1 MSAACSMLLRSP
13 SVRMTAPQAMQRARH
28 AAAHGPRRA
37 VAARGALRV
46 VAAAGSDGVVEKL
59 GLGALRPG
67 IEIVNGRAAMVGFLG
82 IAVNEIATGK
92 SAWAQMGSGGFFTA
106 LLLMGAVSAASVA
119 PALTC
124 VRGTAAPL
132 PPSL

>member
-1 MSAACSMLLRSP
+1 MLLRGP
-13 SVRMTAPQAMQRARH
+13 SVRLSAPQPAQRARR
-28 AAAHGPRRA
+28 AAAHARPCRA
-37 VAARGALRV
+37 IAARSVLRV
-46 VAAAGSDGVVEKL
+46 VAAAGSDGVVDKL

-67 IEIVNGRAAMVGFLG
+67 TEIINGRAAMVGFLG

-106 LLLMGAVSAASVA
+106 LLLMAAVSAASVA

-124 VRGTAAPL
+124 VRKPRRRFS
-132 PPSL
+132 PSL

>member
-1 MSAACSMLLRSP
+1 MLLRGP
-13 SVRMTAPQAMQRARH
+13 SVRLSAPQRTAPQRTAAHR
-28 AAAHGPRRA
+28 AAAHTPRRA
-37 VAARGALRV
+37 VAARGVLRV
-46 VAAAGSDGVVEKL
+46 VAAAGSDGLVDKL

-67 IEIVNGRAAMVGFLG
+67 TEIINGRAARVGFLG

-106 LLLMGAVSAASVA
+106 LLLMAAVSAASVA

-124 VRGTAAPL
+124 VRKPRRRFS
-132 PPSL
+132 PSL

>member
-1 MSAACSMLLRSP
+1 MLLRSP
-13 SVRMTAPQAMQRARH
+13 SARLATPQPAQRARR
-28 AAAHGPRRA
+28 AAAHSPRRA
-37 VAARGALRV
+37 VAARGGLRV
-46 VAAAGSDGVVEKL
+46 VAAASTDGVVEKL

-82 IAVNEIATGK
+82 IALNELATGK
-92 SAWAQMGSGGFFTA
+92 SAWAQMGSGGLLTG

-124 VRGTAAPL
+124 VRAGFGPAF
-132 PPSL
+132 PSL